1 MSARRTRRDLAGLGV
16 ALALAAG
23 LTGCTLPDLAMSPDL
38 SDRVAAASTPTATPT
53 PTRDADAETTLS
65 PAAATTASRPAGDL
79 DTGSITHSVP
89 AGNRSVVVDYWT
101 GELAAEWTATS
112 TKTIQVSAHV
122 EGDDGE
128 QAIQVTRFV
137 ATADDGSSRVTV
149 AEDRGEFVITPP
161 FDYTTALSLAPSTP
175 TATELTLYV
184 QFDLLVET
192 EPGSGAYFRQTVL
205 DSISLPL
212 LQKDSQRPRS

>member
-1 MSARRTRRDLAGLGV
+1 MSARRTRRGLAGLGV
-16 ALALAAG
+16 ALTLAAG
-23 LTGCTLPDLAMSPDL
+23 LTGCTLPDFAMSSDL
-38 SDRVAAASTPTATPT
+38 TDRVAAASTPTATPT
-53 PTRDADAETTLS
+53 SARDADAETTVS
-65 PAAATTASRPAGDL
+65 PAAAETTVSRPAGDL
-79 DTGSITHSVP
+79 DTGSITHSVS
-89 AGNRSVVVDYWT
+89 AGSRSVVINYWT
-101 GELAAEWTATS
+101 SELATEWTATS
-112 TKTIQVSAHV
+112 TKTIQVAAHV
-122 EGDDGE
+122 EGDDDE
-128 QAIQVTRFV
+128 EAIQVTRFV
-137 ATADDGSSRVTV
+137 ATADDGASRVTA

-212 LQKDSQRPRS
+212 LEKDSQ